1 MSRDRGGRVQ
11 ARRSAATGGSAQTT
25 QNPLGHRTLRPR
37 QAPPASA
44 RPPDTLAPVPKG
56 PVPGR
61 RGERPGVPVLTQRGP
76 KDGSAL
82 GRCPRPRGD
91 ADTTG
96 SVPLAA
102 RCDVCP
108 LSARADRVAAQP
120 PQNAFAPEDPVRTA
134 AAARPPPAR
143 FPPASV
149 LGVSSEGTRT
159 RPAAT
164 GFSHAAPLCRGV
176 SGRSPR
182 RQFCPSGC
190 VARPISCVSP
200 EGRLAVPTLRPGGR
214 RCRERVHRCP
224 GRARLCTPRSG
235 SAGSHADHSGR
246 ASRPLPAACPVSRPR
261 RAPDPGSAHPTL
273 AETTASRPGPGSRGA
288 GASPAA
294 SALKSNKTH
303 KTPRCSQS
311 IRLYSN
317 ENHTE
322 TRTLREENMSSRSQL
337 QRRLPEG
344 QRGGRPEAEGRWDRT
359 RLTPARSA
367 AEPGCLAHALAS
379 GHCGGDAGPPGSPTA
394 SQGRGE
400 THPAF
405 ALTSNPRPR
414 RRQEAQYT
422 AWPLGPLRGTTPLRT
437 L

>member
-108 LSARADRVAAQP
+108 LSARADRAAAQP

-273 AETTASRPGPGSRGA
+273 AETTASRPGPGSRGV
-288 GASPAA
+288 GALPAA

-337 QRRLPEG
+337 QRQLPEG
-344 QRGGRPEAEGRWDRT
+344 QRGGLRGAQRQRAGGTGHGSRQHAARPSQAAWHTLWPAATVAVTLALQAVRQ
-359 RLTPARSA
+359 RLR
-367 AEPGCLAHALAS
+367 
-379 GHCGGDAGPPGSPTA
+379 DAGKRTQPSP
-394 SQGRGE
+394 
-400 THPAF
+400 
-405 ALTSNPRPR
+405 
-414 RRQEAQYT
+414 
-422 AWPLGPLRGTTPLRT
+422 
-437 L
+437 